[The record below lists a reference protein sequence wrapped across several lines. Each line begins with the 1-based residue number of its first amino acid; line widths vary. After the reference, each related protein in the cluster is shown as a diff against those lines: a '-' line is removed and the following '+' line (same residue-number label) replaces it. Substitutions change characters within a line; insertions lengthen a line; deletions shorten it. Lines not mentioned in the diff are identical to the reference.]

1 MRIFARNP
9 SLTDIEKTFLSDST
23 LVGATALLVKNT
35 NNFVNGH
42 RILIG
47 AMSRERSELRTIGG
61 APTATGLTINAAVFP
76 HDTDDPV
83 YALLYDQVRIYRST
97 AGETGTFTLLTTID
111 IDVDNADGRT
121 WYEDP
126 NSTSSYWYKVSFYS
140 SISAEETDQS
150 AAVQSTGYS
159 RDQIGS
165 VILEV
170 AKKVRDPD
178 FIEMDPEEY
187 IASAND
193 TSTDLTTQAKRPFR
207 FLKRNT
213 PLNIGA
219 NSSTIDFPALFWKI
233 NFIEIND
240 TSSAVTRVYRPK
252 KVSTTQ
258 ALANLASNT
267 LGSDSVDGIAIDDE
281 ANQIIVYPKS
291 LLARTGAVFFHDY
304 KLFDDFTSFSSRIEG
319 PTRLAYKLAMY
330 RDYYLMKADSNNKYL
345 AKATNYDNMYKVE
358 VAKLQ
363 REKNIDAGG
372 PQSMGAEKKRY
383 PQFGGRRYRQ

>member
-1 MRIFARNP
+1 MRIFAVNP
-9 SLTDIEKTFLSDST
+9 SLTSTEKTFLSDST

-35 NNFVNGH
+35 NGFVNGQ

-97 AGETGTFTLLTTID
+97 AGETGSFTLLTTID
-111 IDVDNADGRT
+111 IDVDNADGKT

-170 AKKVRDPD
+170 AKKVSDPD
-178 FIEMDPEEY
+178 FIEMDPEMY
-187 IASAND
+187 IANAND
-193 TSTDLTTQAKRPFR
+193 TSTDLTTQAKRPYR

-213 PLNIGA
+213 SLDLA
-219 NSSTIDFPALFWKI
+219 ADSSTIDFPAKFWKI
-233 NFIEIND
+233 NYIEIND
-240 TSSAVTRVYRPK
+240 TSSAVTRLYRPK

-258 ALANLASNT
+258 ALANLALYT
-267 LGSDSVDGIAIDDE
+267 LGGNSVDGIAIDDE

-291 LLARTGAVFFHDY
+291 LLARTAAVFFHDY
-304 KLFDDFTSFSSRIEG
+304 KTFDDFTSFSSKIEG
-319 PTRLAYKLAMY
+319 PTRLAYKLALF

-345 AKATNYDNMYKVE
+345 VKADKYDNMYKVE

-372 PQSMGAEKKRY
+372 PHSMGADKKRY

>member
-1 MRIFARNP
+1 MKIFARNP
-9 SLTDIEKTFLSDST
+9 SLDDTEKTFLSDST
-23 LVGATALLVKNT
+23 LVAATSLLVKNT
-35 NNFVNGH
+35 NGFVNGQ

-97 AGETGTFTLLTTID
+97 AGETGAFTLLITID

-126 NSTSSYWYKVSFYS
+126 NSTSDYWYKVSFYS

-150 AAVQSTGYS
+150 DAVQSTGYA

-170 AKKVRDPD
+170 AKKVSDRD
-178 FIEMDPEEY
+178 FIEMDPETY
-187 IASAND
+187 LDNAND
-193 TSTDLTTQAKRPFR
+193 TSIDLQTQAKRPYR
-207 FLKRNT
+207 FLKRNV
-213 PLNIGA
+213 PLNLGA
-219 NSSTIDFPALFWKI
+219 DSSTIDLPPNFWKI
-233 NFIEIND
+233 NYIEIND
-240 TSSAVTRVYRPK
+240 TSAAVTRVYRPK
-252 KVSTTQ
+252 KVSATE
-258 ALANLASNT
+258 ALANLALYT
-267 LGSDSVDGIAIDDE
+267 LGGNSVDGIAIDDE

-291 LLARTGAVFFHDY
+291 LLARTAAVFLHEY
-304 KLFDDFTSFSSRIEG
+304 KIFDDFTSFASKIEG
-319 PTRLAYKLAMY
+319 PTRLAYKTALL

-345 AKATNYDNMYKVE
+345 AKAQNYDNMYKVE

-372 PQSMGAEKKRY
+372 PHSMGAERKRY